1 MTLRLAFMGTPDFSV
16 PTLAEIVDAG
26 HEIATVYT
34 QPPRAA
40 GRGLAPRTSPVQ
52 NFAGSHG
59 IEVRTPL
66 SLRDETIWT
75 EIAALELDAVIV
87 VAYGLILPQQV
98 LDAPRHGCLNLHASL
113 LPRWRGAAPIQRAIM
128 AGDTQTGVNVMHM
141 EAGLD
146 TGPVCLAKTV
156 AIGPDTTA
164 GELHDTLAAAGGL
177 LMVQAL
183 TALEDGNLICMA
195 QVTEG
200 ASYARKIAKSETRI
214 NWSRP
219 AAEVHNHIRG
229 LAPFPGAWFEIPTKM
244 GLARV
249 KVLGSKLVSGSSE
262 PGTVLN
268 EKLDI
273 ACTEGAVR
281 LTFVQR
287 AGKATT
293 DGPSFARGASLR
305 AGIVVE

>member
-16 PTLAEIVDAG
+16 PTLAEIVNAG

-40 GRGLAPRTSPVQ
+40 GRGLAPRASPVQ
-52 NFAGSHG
+52 DFANSRG

-66 SLRDETIWT
+66 SLRDETVWA
-75 EIAALELDAVIV
+75 EIAALELDAIIV
-87 VAYGLILPQQV
+87 VAYGLILPQKV

-128 AGDTQTGVNVMHM
+128 AGDTRSGVNVMHM
-141 EAGLD
+141 DAGLD

-164 GELHDTLAAAGGL
+164 GELHDTLAAAGSH

-183 TALEDGNLICMA
+183 TALEGGNLICAA
-195 QVTEG
+195 QAAEG
-200 ASYARKIAKSETRI
+200 ASYARKIDKSETRI

-219 AAEVHNHIRG
+219 ATEVHNQIRG
-229 LAPFPGAWFEIPTKM
+229 LAPFPGAWFEIPAKK

-249 KVLGSKLVSGSSE
+249 KVLGSSLVSGSGE
-262 PGTVLN
+262 PGTVLS

-273 ACTEGAVR
+273 ACAEGAVR
-281 LTFVQR
+281 LTLVQR
-287 AGKATT
+287 AGKAPT
-293 DGPSFARGASLR
+293 DGPAFARGAS
-305 AGIVVE
+305 